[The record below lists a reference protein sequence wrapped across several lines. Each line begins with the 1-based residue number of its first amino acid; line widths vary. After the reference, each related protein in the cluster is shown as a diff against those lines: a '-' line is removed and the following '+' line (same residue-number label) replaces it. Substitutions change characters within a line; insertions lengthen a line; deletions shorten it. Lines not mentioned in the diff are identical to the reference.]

1 MWLVYRTNEGVGVCG
16 PTFEK
21 EIETVDLD
29 KVDQVFVEN
38 MISMLQGRENEE
50 MLPKCLNGL
59 EDCLSSIYIIS
70 GRNFKDGNTLQ
81 KWFFIVYSQF
91 LYTFCTFKK
100 IYSVIVISQK
110 ILWNGNCSSKSV
122 ILILFPFGK

>member
-91 LYTFCTFKK
+91 FILLYF
-100 IYSVIVISQK
+100 
-110 ILWNGNCSSKSV
+110 
-122 ILILFPFGK
+122 